1 MFARVLTGA
10 ILIFGALL
18 ASATGGCSAEPV
30 RLNVGITQTATDVG
44 LYVAQKR
51 GYFRDEGLDLNF
63 VVFDSAARMIAPF
76 ASGDLDAAAG
86 APSAGLYNAVARGID
101 IRMVADKVS
110 TPPGR
115 PSQTLIVRKDLVD
128 SGRFKELPDLKGL
141 HVANVGLGSAADG
154 TLFRMLEKGGLRP
167 GDVDIVYLG
176 FPQQVV
182 ALANKAVDAA
192 VPAEPFTTEAIRKG
206 LAVPIITDDQA
217 YPGHEIAVIFYSG
230 SFAKQKPEAAVAFM
244 RAYLRGVRD
253 FNDALDGN
261 GRLIGEKG
269 DAIVAILTESTA
281 IKDADFFRRFTF
293 AACNPD
299 GTLNVD
305 SIRGDLEIW
314 KSEGQIEHDI
324 AAERAIDTSFLNAA
338 LKQLG
343 PYRPPP
349 R

>member
-1 MFARVLTGA
+1 MFAKVLAGA
-10 ILIFGALL
+10 ALMSGALL
-18 ASATGGCSAEPV
+18 ASATGGSPAESLP
-30 RLNVGITQTATDVG
+30 LNVGMTQTATDVG

-51 GYFRDEGLDLNF
+51 GYFREEGLDVNF
-63 VVFDSAARMIAPF
+63 VVFASAAQMIAPF

-110 TPPGR
+110 PPPGR

-128 SGRFKELPDLKGL
+128 SGRFKGLPDLKGL

-154 TLFRMLEKGGLRP
+154 TLFKMLEKGGLRMS
-167 GDVDIVYLG
+167 DVDIVYLG
-176 FPQQVV
+176 FPQQVL

-230 SFAKQKPEAAVAFM
+230 AFAKQKPEAAAGFM

-261 GRLIGEKG
+261 GRLSGDKGE
-269 DAIVAILTESTA
+269 AIVAILTEYTA
-281 IKDADFFRRFTF
+281 IKDPDFFRKLKF

-299 GTLNVD
+299 GTLNID

-314 KSEGQIEHDI
+314 KSEGQIEHEI
-324 AAERAIDTSFLNAA
+324 SAERAIDTSFLDAA
-338 LKQLG
+338 LKELG
-343 PYRPPP
+343 PYRPSP